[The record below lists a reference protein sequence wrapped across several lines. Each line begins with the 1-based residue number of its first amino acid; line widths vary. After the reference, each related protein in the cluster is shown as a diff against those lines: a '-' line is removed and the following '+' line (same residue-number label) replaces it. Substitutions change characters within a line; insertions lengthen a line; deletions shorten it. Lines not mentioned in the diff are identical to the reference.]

1 MKAKQVLNKIK
12 TALNYEVE
20 LDTAKLDD
28 GVTII
33 EAESLEAGN
42 DVFIVMDEEMIPLAV
57 GDYTLEDGRALV
69 VEKEGVIASIGEA
82 KSEEEAPVEEEALDN
97 DKPKMIVESKIKE
110 TYFNKDMK
118 KTNLEEEEATIEEV
132 VESVEKVEEEIVAEA
147 TEIINELTP
156 ESVSV
161 EDAGAL
167 AEKVVVA
174 VEEAIAELPEETIA
188 SMMKPKKKYGK
199 NKLESE
205 EVAVIE
211 EAEAEIVEA
220 VAEVVDAETPEEVT
234 PEVAK
239 EIAEVVVQAVEEIVE
254 DAPEEL
260 KKQLFKKDKKKLSKV
275 KRKTT
280 LKRIEEAKVKIEKLN
295 AKKRKPASKRIT
307 HNPEKA
313 KKPTADFKFAQ
324 NRPQTTLDRVMNKLF
339 K

>member
-1 MKAKQVLNKIK
+1 MKAKEVLNKIK

-20 LDTAKLDD
+20 LDTAKLED
-28 GVTII
+28 GVTVI
-33 EAESLEAGN
+33 EAESMEAGN
-42 DVFIVMDEEMIPLAV
+42 EVFIVMDEEMIPLAV
-57 GDYTLEDGRALV
+57 GDYTLEDGRTLV

-82 KSEEEAPVEEEALDN
+82 KAEEEAPVVEEEELDN

-110 TYFNKDMK
+110 TYFNKDME
-118 KTNLEEEEATIEEV
+118 KTNLEETTVEEV
-132 VESVEKVEEEIVAEA
+132 VESVESVEAEIVEEA

-156 ESVSV
+156 EEVTV

-167 AEKVVVA
+167 AQEVVVA
-174 VEEAIAELPEETIA
+174 VETAIAELPEEVVE
-188 SMMKPKKKYGK
+188 SLMKPKKKYGK

-205 EVAVIE
+205 EAEVIE
-211 EAEAEIVEA
+211 KAEAEIVEA
-220 VAEVVDAETPEEVT
+220 VAEVVDAGTPEAVT
-234 PEVAK
+234 PEVAQ
-239 EIAEVVVQAVEEIVE
+239 EIAQVVVEAVEEIVE

-260 KKQLFKKDKKKLSKV
+260 KKQLFKKETKKLSKV

-307 HNPEKA
+307 HNPEKT
-313 KKPTADFKFAQ
+313 KKPSVDFKFAQ
-324 NRPQTTLDRVMNKLF
+324 NRQLSTLDRVMNKLF